1 VAAAGILIVRDGR
14 VLLSPR
20 PHGELTH
27 LGWIGG
33 AVERGE
39 SAAEAARREA
49 REEIGCDV
57 ELVHAPVTYEAW
69 GPAELTP
76 LAPLLRTP
84 EAAVYRAR
92 PLGEPQPV
100 DVPALVWV
108 PLALLPQ
115 LEAPRSVAWLL
126 AHGAETLG
134 DLGERDV
141 IVADGTATGLLR
153 HVVARFG
160 ADAVEPS

>member
-1 VAAAGILIVRDGR
+1 MAAAGVLIVRGGS

-33 AVERGE
+33 GVEEGE

-57 ELVHAPVTYEAW
+57 ELVHSPVTYETW
-69 GPAELTP
+69 GPAELLP
-76 LAPLLRTP
+76 LAPFLRTAH
-84 EAAVYRAR
+84 AAAYRAR
-92 PLGEPQPV
+92 ALGEPTPV

-108 PLALLPQ
+108 PLALLPA
-115 LEAPRSVAWLL
+115 LEAPRSVARLL
-126 AHGAETLG
+126 ADGAEAVG
-134 DLGERDV
+134 VLGEREV
-141 IVADGTATGLLR
+141 IVADGTVTGLLR
-153 HVVARFG
+153 HVVSRFG
-160 ADAVEPS
+160 VSAVG